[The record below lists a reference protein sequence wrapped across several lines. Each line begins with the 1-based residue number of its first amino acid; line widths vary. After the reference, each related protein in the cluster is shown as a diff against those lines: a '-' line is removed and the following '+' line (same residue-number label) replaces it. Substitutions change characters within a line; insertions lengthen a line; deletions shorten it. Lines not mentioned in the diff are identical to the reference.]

1 MAKRTRYPA
10 RPAARPG
17 AGRPG
22 PGPASRI
29 AAAASTPRVGGLT
42 EAELAGHRERG
53 EAICRRAVTILR
65 GEPPKPRGAVSVEI
79 VDDDAGGPYQLPSR
93 TTFADALRAEGVET
107 RGDGERVV
115 LLFTDV
121 KSWKGHVELSA
132 SSRERLA
139 AALARPATVVLFGHP
154 RGLEEIPGG
163 GAVLC
168 AWSGDE
174 GMQRA
179 AAQRLAGRA

>member
-1 MAKRTRYPA
+1 M
-10 RPAARPG
+10 
-17 AGRPG
+17 
-22 PGPASRI
+22 
-29 AAAASTPRVGGLT
+29 
-42 EAELAGHRERG
+42 
-53 EAICRRAVTILR
+53 
-65 GEPPKPRGAVSVEI
+65 
-79 VDDDAGGPYQLPSR
+79 DDDLGGPYPLPLR
-93 TTFADALRAEGVET
+93 TAFAEALRAEGVEV
-107 RGDGERVV
+107 RGEGERVV

-154 RGLEEIPGG
+154 RQLAEIPGG